1 MIVKKIIKLE
11 VSEEELR
18 LIRSA
23 LCDKAMKELHN
34 AFEVQKEC
42 QEKGIEDTTSW
53 IYYQTRETI
62 HRIIDS
68 IDNANK
74 AE

>member
-1 MIVKKIIKLE
+1 MTIKKIIRLE
-11 VSEEELR
+11 VTEEELG

-23 LCDKAMKELHN
+23 LCDKAMRELLK
-34 AFEVQKEC
+34 AFDVQKEC

-53 IYYQTRETI
+53 IYYQAREAI

>member
-1 MIVKKIIKLE
+1 MTIKKIVKLE
-11 VSEEELR
+11 VTEEELI

-23 LCDKAMKELHN
+23 LCDRAMRELQK

-53 IYYQTRETI
+53 IYYQARETI
-62 HRIIDS
+62 HKIIDN